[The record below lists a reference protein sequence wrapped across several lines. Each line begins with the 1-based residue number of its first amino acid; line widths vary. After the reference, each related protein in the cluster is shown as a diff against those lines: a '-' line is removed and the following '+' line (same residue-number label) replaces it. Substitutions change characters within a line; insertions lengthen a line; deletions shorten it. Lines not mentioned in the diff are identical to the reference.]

1 MHKFQGAV
9 LAKRATCCPV
19 LPLQCLGNRGSCT
32 MLVTMNHAASIVE
45 SMFMLWMKMMGCI
58 PSARI
63 ALRILSGNGSDN
75 GLLTQIII
83 FELVVYV
90 ELISNSQSLA

>member
-1 MHKFQGAV
+1 
-9 LAKRATCCPV
+9 
-19 LPLQCLGNRGSCT
+19 
-32 MLVTMNHAASIVE
+32 MLVTMNYAASIVKN
-45 SMFMLWMKMMGCI
+45 MFMMWMKMNGCI

-63 ALRILSGNGSDN
+63 ALRILSGNGSVN

-83 FELVVYV
+83 FELVVYI